1 MKEVRVGIIGVGV
14 MGSNHAR
21 VARQLRHAR
30 LTAVV
35 DADLERAT
43 SLAAGPDV
51 QAMSSIDQ
59 IAGAVDLAVVAVPTA
74 FHLEVALQL
83 IELGIHVL
91 VEKPIAGSIDD
102 ARRMIEAADAAGVS
116 LSVGHVERF
125 NAAVMELPELLDEP
139 LHLKAVRVSPYS
151 PRISDGVVHDLMIH
165 DLDIALALLGE
176 KASVE
181 SVSGVGRGIHG
192 VTEDLAHAVIKMSN
206 GVTASFET
214 SRLGQQKVRLIEVTQ
229 RDSVVVADLLRQ
241 DITVHKMSRHEYLA
255 DDGVRYRQ
263 SSVVE
268 IPFIDQRG
276 EPLLRELQ
284 DVVDS
289 IREHRPPRVD
299 GANGLRA
306 LELADRVGEALVRS

>member
-1 MKEVRVGIIGVGV
+1 MRDVRVGVIGVGV

-21 VARQLRHAR
+21 VARQLRHGR

-35 DADLERAT
+35 DADLERAK
-43 SLAAGPDV
+43 SLATGPDV

-59 IAGAVDLAVVAVPTA
+59 LEGAVDLAVVAVPTA

-83 IELGIHVL
+83 IEMGIHVL
-91 VEKPIAGSIDD
+91 VEKPIAGSIED
-102 ARRMIEAADAAGVS
+102 ARRMIEAAAAAGVS

-192 VTEDLAHAVIKMSN
+192 ATEDVAHAVIQMSN

-255 DDGVRYRQ
+255 EDGVRYRQ

-268 IPFIDQRG
+268 IPFIEQRG

-289 IREHRPPRVD
+289 IREQRPPRVD

-306 LELADRVGEALVRS
+306 LELADRVGAALVRS